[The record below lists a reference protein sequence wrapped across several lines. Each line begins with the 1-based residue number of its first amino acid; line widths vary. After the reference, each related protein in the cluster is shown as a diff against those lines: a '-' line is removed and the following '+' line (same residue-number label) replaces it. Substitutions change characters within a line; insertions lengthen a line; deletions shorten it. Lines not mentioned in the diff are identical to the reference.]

1 MSQFFLLKNGIN
13 KNFFY
18 QHHLVYNHN
27 LYRSGNKEVNV
38 VAGVGYDMFKFKDTQ
53 RDMQNFMY
61 SETKPVYKLGIEL
74 KF

>member
-1 MSQFFLLKNGIN
+1 MSNIPHDSIRSSLETSLTGA
-13 KNFFY
+13 Y
-18 QHHLVYNHN
+18 N

-38 VAGVGYDMFKFKDTQ
+38 VAGVGYDMFRFKDTQ

-61 SETKPVYKLGIEL
+61 SETKPVYKLGVEL

>member
-1 MSQFFLLKNGIN
+1 MTGA
-13 KNFFY
+13 Y
-18 QHHLVYNHN
+18 N